1 MNNRGYSLLAKL
13 RNRALKEGVPFQ
25 QLLTL
30 FLQEEFI
37 RRLSQS
43 IYRQE
48 LILKGGYLLY
58 TISSFTFR
66 PTIDA
71 DYLLKNHSN
80 TLDSI
85 NLLVQGILTTENVND
100 FIRIEIRSV
109 EAINEIRKY
118 QGVRVNLI
126 GYIEKTRTPF
136 SLDFGLD
143 DVIVP
148 KEVERTLPILMS
160 GFKHPTILTYSL
172 ESIISEKVDA
182 IIRFMEATGRMKDFF
197 DIYTIAKNFD
207 FVGNNIQKSLYETM
221 THRGTFYT
229 VDTIQVIERLAKNEA
244 ILSRWEIFYTKIIK
258 KQLLL
263 NDVID
268 TIIRFIDPPFQA
280 IINKETYQQNWS
292 HIKCDYE

>member
-43 IYRQE
+43 IYRE
-48 LILKGGYLLY
+48 KLILKGGYLLY
-58 TISSFTFR
+58 AISSLTFR

-207 FVGNNIQKSLYETM
+207 FVGNNIQKALYETM

-229 VDTIQVIERLAKNEA
+229 VDTIQVIERLATNEA
-244 ILSRWEIFYTKIIK
+244 IVSRWKIFCTKILK
-258 KQLLL
+258 RQLVL
-263 NDVID
+263 NEVID
-268 TIIRFIDPPFQA
+268 TILRFIDPPFQA
-280 IINKETYQQNWS
+280 IINKETYQQNWN
-292 HIKCDYE
+292 HLKCDYE

>member
-1 MNNRGYSLLAKL
+1 MSNRGYSTLAKL
-13 RNRALKEGVPFQ
+13 RNRALQEGVPFQ
-25 QLLTL
+25 QFLTL

-43 IYRQE
+43 IYRE
-48 LILKGGYLLY
+48 KRILKGGYLLY
-58 TISSFTFR
+58 AISSFTFR

-71 DYLLKNHSN
+71 DDVLRNHSN

-85 NLLVQGILTTENVND
+85 NLLVQGILTTETVND
-100 FIRIEIRSV
+100 FIRIEIRSI
-109 EAINEIRKY
+109 EIINELRKY
-118 QGVRVNLI
+118 NGVRVNLI

-148 KEVERTLPILMS
+148 KEVERTLPILVN
-160 GFKHPTILTYSL
+160 GFEQPTILTYSL

-197 DIYTIAKNFD
+197 DIYTLVRNYN
-207 FVGNNIQKSLYETM
+207 FVGSDIQKALYETM

-229 VDTIQVIERLAKNEA
+229 VDTIQVIERLATNEA
-244 ILSRWEIFYTKIIK
+244 IVSRWKIFCTKILK
-258 KQLLL
+258 RQLVL

>member
-43 IYRQE
+43 IYRE
-48 LILKGGYLLY
+48 KLILKGGYLLY
-58 TISSFTFR
+58 AISSLTFR

-207 FVGNNIQKSLYETM
+207 FVGNNIQKALYETM

-229 VDTIQVIERLAKNEA
+229 VDTIQVIERLATNEA
-244 ILSRWEIFYTKIIK
+244 IVSRWKIFCTKILK
-258 KQLLL
+258 RQLVL

>member
-43 IYRQE
+43 IYRE
-48 LILKGGYLLY
+48 KLILKGGYLLY
-58 TISSFTFR
+58 AISSLTFR

-229 VDTIQVIERLAKNEA
+229 VDTIQVIERLATNEA
-244 ILSRWEIFYTKIIK
+244 IVSRWKIFCTKILK
-258 KQLLL
+258 RQLVL